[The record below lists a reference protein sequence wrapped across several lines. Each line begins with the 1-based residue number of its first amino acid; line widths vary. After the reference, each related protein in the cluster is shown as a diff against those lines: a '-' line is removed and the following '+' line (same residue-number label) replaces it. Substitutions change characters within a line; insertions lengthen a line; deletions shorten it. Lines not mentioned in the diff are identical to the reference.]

1 MAHILTAL
9 AETRALTRGP
19 TVLLRTTD
27 TPPAETGLLK
37 HLTADCTFS
46 SGENVSFSLRDTQQ
60 VCAAQGQ
67 LRHVSSPNVQT
78 LGTVPCDQQLA
89 RLCGGGRYRLLL
101 RDKTRVPYGDQ
112 HGDSRKGS
120 PSVSF
125 LGVRAWDIPIS
136 GVEGQAGVRPL
147 PAGPT
152 QGAAKGRL
160 CRTSLSSIT
169 GPSSPLRKVRRKSR
183 AAAG

>member
-1 MAHILTAL
+1 MSAVPMSRP
-9 AETRALTRGP
+9 RA
-19 TVLLRTTD
+19 
-27 TPPAETGLLK
+27 
-37 HLTADCTFS
+37 
-46 SGENVSFSLRDTQQ
+46 
-60 VCAAQGQ
+60 
-67 LRHVSSPNVQT
+67 
-78 LGTVPCDQQLA
+78 PCRDQQRA
-89 RLCGGGRYRLLL
+89 RLCGGGRYRFLP
-101 RDKTRVPYGDQ
+101 RDETRVPYGDQ
-112 HGDSRKGS
+112 RGDSGKGS